1 MTKTRKYIS
10 IEEAEYLGIYDGR
23 KPNKGE
29 SNVRYMLIP
38 ELWKRVLLF
47 RNKGISDSCDN
58 LEVDISTVKHLWKKT
73 KEESV
78 FVKNPLFKEETE
90 IKFDDFQERFEKN
103 ITTFLKE
110 NVTPNEKVAV
120 KPSYLFDLCVFTDVH
135 VGMNPNPNGYGLYG
149 GKWDERE
156 LEKRRKTIVKETIET
171 KKHDKL
177 VIFDL
182 GDFMDGWDGET
193 VRKGHSLPQNMDN
206 EKAFDV
212 GLMFKIKL
220 IDDLLQHYSEIEMIN
235 ICDDNHS
242 GSFAYVVNSAFKLFV
257 EHKYNQVRIINQRKF
272 IDHYMYGKKVFVL
285 THGKDG
291 KNLKFG
297 FKPILDPRQIEKI
310 NNYLDQYNLYEKDY
324 EIIFM
329 KGDSHQDIL
338 DNTTSQRFKY
348 WNFPALSPASNW
360 VQTNFKRSISGFYNF
375 NFKEKSISL
384 HPYYFDWKE

>member
-1 MTKTRKYIS
+1 MARRS
-10 IEEAEYLGIYDGR
+10 IYVEEAYFLGINDGR
-23 KPNKGE
+23 QPQEGKKQ
-29 SNVRYMLIP
+29 VRYQLTD
-38 ELWKRVLLF
+38 EQYEQVLLY
-47 RNKGISDSCDN
+47 RNKGIENSCNN
-58 LEVDISTVKHLWKKT
+58 LDVDISTVKHLWKKT

-90 IKFDDFQERFEKN
+90 IKFDDFQKRFEKN
-103 ITTFLKE
+103 ITKFLNK
-110 NVTPNEKVAV
+110 NVTPTKPKVADL
-120 KPSYLFDLCVFTDVH
+120 KPSYLFDLCVITDVH
-135 VGMNPNPNGYGLYG
+135 VGMNTNPNGFGLYG
-149 GKWDERE
+149 GKWDDKE
-156 LEKRRKTIVKETIET
+156 LEERRKIIVQETIET
-171 KKHDKL
+171 QKHDKL
-177 VIFDL
+177 LIFDL

-193 VRKGHSLPQNMDN
+193 VRKGHHLPQNMDN

-220 IDDLLQHYSEIEMIN
+220 IDDLLQYYSEIEMVN

-257 EHKYNQVRIINQRKF
+257 EHKYNQVKIINQRKF
-272 IDHYMYGKKVFVL
+272 IDHYIYGKKVFVL

-297 FKPILDPRQIEKI
+297 FKPFLDPKQIEKI
-310 NNYLDQYNLYEKDY
+310 NNYLDQYSLYEKDY

-329 KGDSHQDIL
+329 KGDSHQDIF

-384 HPYYFDWKE
+384 HPYYFEWKE

>member
-103 ITTFLKE
+103 ITNFLKE

-384 HPYYFDWKE
+384 HPYYFDWKD